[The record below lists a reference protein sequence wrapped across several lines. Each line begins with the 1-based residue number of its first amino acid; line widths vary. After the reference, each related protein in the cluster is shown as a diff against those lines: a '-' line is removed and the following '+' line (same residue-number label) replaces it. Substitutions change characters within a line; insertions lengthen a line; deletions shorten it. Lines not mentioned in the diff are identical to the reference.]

1 MIKPVK
7 KPRSAVVS
15 RKTRE
20 TSISVSLNLDG
31 SGTAKITTPFPFLTH
46 MLELVARHGLVDL
59 SITAR
64 GDIAVDAHHTVED
77 LGIVLGQAM
86 AKALGKKEGIV
97 RYGHA
102 KVPMDEASAEVFL
115 DISGRPFLVYDVSV
129 PRKSLQG
136 FDPSLMED
144 FFQGL
149 VTHAGLTLHMASP
162 YGRNTHHILEA
173 VFKAFAR
180 ALKEAVQRDPRV
192 KGIPSTKGRL

>member
-1 MIKPVK
+1 MK
-7 KPRSAVVS
+7 KVRKSQVY

-20 TSISVSLNLDG
+20 TDISVSVNLDG
-31 SGTAKITTPFPFLTH
+31 SGKGKIATPFPFLNH
-46 MLELVARHGLVDL
+46 MLELVARHGLFDFV
-59 SITAR
+59 IRAK
-64 GDIAVDAHHTVED
+64 GDTDVDAHHTVED
-77 LGIVLGQAM
+77 LGIVLGQAISR
-86 AKALGKKEGIV
+86 ALGNKTGIV
-97 RYGHA
+97 RYGYA

-115 DISGRPFLVYDVSV
+115 DISGRPYLVYGVTV

-136 FDPSLMED
+136 FDPSLVED

-180 ALKEAVQRDPRV
+180 ALKEAVGRDPRV